1 MSSRLFYRA
10 YSPNSAGDIVCGK
23 AKTGLRP
30 SHIDVTRE
38 FDKHRDIENR
48 IPTALVSVT
57 SSIIRAIKTAFN
69 KHYKDGE
76 NPVGIWIVFIGVP
89 YQNADVYH
97 SARKTAERFHGINP
111 LWFKDEYL
119 FEWEI
124 PMEYV
129 VHRVS
134 VQTLIDRGL
143 DMKEYCEEIWD
154 KELYRRVSILPRT
167 AILRN
172 RIANTVSDISHSYN
186 LFESHIHLAEM
197 ARAFGAR
204 AVCLNIPWE
213 IFADCCVHS
222 SSCPTDFVQRY
233 DAMREDCNIVLFDWW
248 LNGDG
253 FNDEYESHLEYV
265 DHLQEIMTSQ
275 LVDLSGNMNG
285 VSEDSAWFKKE
296 YGILMKRN
304 EEIKADIEAS
314 AVSIGL

>member
-23 AKTGLRP
+23 SKTGLRP

-57 SSIIRAIKTAFN
+57 SSIVRAIKTAFN

-76 NPVGIWIVFIGVP
+76 NRVGIWIVFIRVP
-89 YQNADVYH
+89 YQDADAYH
-97 SARKTAERFHGINP
+97 SARKIAERFHGINP

-124 PMEYV
+124 PMKYV

-134 VQTLIDRGL
+134 VGTLVDRGL

-154 KELYRRVSILPRT
+154 RELDRRVSILPRT

-172 RIANTVSDISHSYN
+172 RIANTVCDVSYGHH
-186 LFESHIHLAEM
+186 LFESHVYLAEM

-204 AVCLNIPWE
+204 VFCLNIPWE

-222 SSCPTDFVQRY
+222 YSCPTDFVQRY
-233 DAMREDCNIVLFDWW
+233 DAMQEDCNIVLLDWW
-248 LNGDG
+248 LIGDV
-253 FNDEYESHLEYV
+253 FNDEYESHLEYA
-265 DHLQEIMTSQ
+265 DELQEIMKSQ
-275 LVDLSGNMNG
+275 WVELSGNMNDT
-285 VSEDSAWFKKE
+285 SEDSAWFKEE
-296 YGILMKRN
+296 YEKLMERN
-304 EEIKADIEAS
+304 EEIEAEIEAN
-314 AVSIGL
+314 AVRIGL

>member
-23 AKTGLRP
+23 SKTGLRP

-48 IPTALVSVT
+48 IPIALVSVT

-89 YQNADVYH
+89 YQDAD
-97 SARKTAERFHGINP
+97 RKG
-111 LWFKDEYL
+111 FKDEYL

-134 VQTLIDRGL
+134 VKTLVDRGL
-143 DMKEYCEEIWD
+143 DMKGYREEIWD
-154 KELYRRVSILPRT
+154 RELNRRVSILPRT

-172 RIANTVSDISHSYN
+172 RIANTVCDVSYSHN
-186 LFESHIHLAEM
+186 LFESHVYLAEM

-204 AVCLNIPWE
+204 VVCLNIPWE

-222 SSCPTDFVQRY
+222 YSCPTDFVQRY
-233 DAMREDCNIVLFDWW
+233 DAMQEDCNIVLLDWW
-248 LNGDG
+248 LIGDR
-253 FNDEYESHLEYV
+253 FNDEYESHLDYADE
-265 DHLQEIMTSQ
+265 LQEIMTSQ
-275 LVDLSGNMNG
+275 WVELSGNMNDT
-285 VSEDSAWFKKE
+285 SEDSAWFKQE
-296 YGILMKRN
+296 YGTLMERN
-304 EEIKADIEAS
+304 EEIEATIEAN
-314 AVSIGL
+314 AVRIGL